1 MDGANDDDV
10 RPPITLANA
19 FAHSNSVN
27 ALIWASVCGWLLAT
41 SLAVGQRILTLNEA
55 MGAWVA
61 GVAEVVEP
69 ILVLVFA
76 WGLGD
81 VIASVHTAAYLS
93 QALTKGAREHVH
105 LLPHTRTPCLTS
117 HAHPSVSPQAC
128 RSTGCHH

>member
-1 MDGANDDDV
+1 MYVDGAQAIHGMANSDDDEPV
-10 RPPITLANA
+10 PPVTLANA

-27 ALIWASVCGWLLAT
+27 ALIWASVCGWILAT
-41 SLAVGQRILTLNEA
+41 VLSVGQQILTLTEA

-81 VIASVHTAAYLS
+81 VIARCY
-93 QALTKGAREHVH
+93 
-105 LLPHTRTPCLTS
+105 
-117 HAHPSVSPQAC
+117 
-128 RSTGCHH
+128 